1 MYCGKLRLTISF
13 CFISVGWQIKKLY
26 QLKESW
32 ILSISIVLYISMNHS
47 DLLRTVTTRLNTIII
62 MKQCYKYKNKSKV
75 FAAIITFI
83 GFNWQTKQVGRSQ
96 NCLSWLIVQLKSF
109 IYNNFSLGW
118 ARDDGYWVMMR
129 DNDLLAVSYY
139 DDVLA
144 IVLHKLFLS
153 CFKLFIT
160 WMLY

>member
-1 MYCGKLRLTISF
+1 MFTT
-13 CFISVGWQIKKLY
+13 SVGWQIKKLY

-109 IYNNFSLGW
+109 IYKNFSLGW

-160 WMLY
+160 LMLY